1 MISKVVTGNT
11 FQGACGYVCQ
21 DQRRAVVLKAE
32 GLRDYD
38 WKLMA
43 ADFERQH
50 AMRPGL
56 SKAVF
61 HGIISFYPGEKIDD
75 KMMSKIAE
83 EYLEKMGIKDTQ
95 YAVVK
100 HIDKAHP
107 HFHIIAN
114 LVDNYGK
121 VIKDNWIGLR
131 GKKTA
136 QELTL
141 KYGLK
146 EALSKDLS
154 LTHMEALNG
163 KDMKRYAIY
172 QAISEK
178 LPQCRNLEELKNK
191 LQEAGIE
198 TLYKYK
204 GQTTEL
210 QGISFKIGEYKYK
223 GSEVDRKFSVGN
235 LQKTLSQQA
244 SMEMKRTSQRPDVS
258 GNSLLP
264 KMQQQESRIPAS
276 RMDSLL
282 EILVKPEQDYQQLP
296 HQWKID
302 KKKKKQSRGL
312 HL

>member
-11 FQGACGYVCQ
+11 FHGACGYVCQ
-21 DQRRAVVLKAE
+21 DQRRAVVVKAE
-32 GLRDYD
+32 GVRDYD

-75 KMMSKIAE
+75 KMMGKIAE

-95 YAVVK
+95 FAVVK

-114 LVDNYGK
+114 LVDNKGK
-121 VIKDNWIGLR
+121 AIKDNWIGLK
-131 GKKTA
+131 GKKIA

-172 QAISEK
+172 QAITEK
-178 LPQCRNLEELKNK
+178 LPECRSLDELKNK
-191 LQEAGIE
+191 LQEVGIE

-204 GQTTEL
+204 GRTTEL
-210 QGISFKIGEYKYK
+210 QGISFKIGDYKYK

-244 SMEMKRTSQRPDVS
+244 SIEIKQISQKPNAS
-258 GNSLLP
+258 GTSLLP
-264 KMQQQESRIPAS
+264 KIQQQEPKIPAS
-276 RMDSLL
+276 RHSSLL
-282 EILVKPEQDYQQLP
+282 EILVKPEQDNQQLP
-296 HQWKID
+296 HQWKIE